1 MIAHSSPPPL
11 QVYDEFGPPF
21 MNLGDTAGLRGIV
34 YDNAARTNGLKEEYV
49 AGSLQATCSIV
60 ASKGTQLCSYEL
72 FMLDPNGSIGTLV
85 ATGSLN
91 MNLNEQHLLIIEAT
105 GDDYV
110 NYAGGLLGI
119 TYTATGNQFIIDV
132 DIIF

>member
-1 MIAHSSPPPL
+1 
-11 QVYDEFGPPF
+11 
-21 MNLGDTAGLRGIV
+21 MNLGDTAGLHGTV

-49 AGSLQATCSIV
+49 VGSLQATCTVV
-60 ASKGTQLCSYEL
+60 ANKGTQLCSYEF
-72 FMLDPNGSIGTLV
+72 FMLDTNGSIGTLV

-91 MNLNEQHLLIIEAT
+91 MNLNEQHFLIIEAT

-110 NYAGGLLGI
+110 TYPGGLLGI
-119 TYTATGNQFIIDV
+119 TYTAAGSQFIIDV